1 MSSNRRL
8 DRRKAVLFKNTFMLY
23 ILQFSTYI
31 LTFIAIPYE
40 TRVVGKEIYGKIGT
54 ATAIMVYIQLVID
67 FGFILSATE
76 QVSKNRTDTRRLSH
90 IFTCATINKLMLAA
104 VSGCVLF
111 ALCQWIPAWKPNT
124 TFFMLYFVSTAIN
137 ALMPDFI
144 YRGLEQM
151 TAITV
156 RAVCIRVFFTCMI
169 FIFLRNA
176 SDYYIIPI
184 LNIIGNLGAIIA
196 IYFHLFRKLNVHFCA
211 VTIRDIGSSLRR
223 SSTFFYSRI
232 ASTIYTKSNY
242 IILSLIGAS
251 TGDIGLYTSADNL
264 IGAAQNCVS
273 PISDSLYPY
282 MIKNHD
288 YKLVKKALL
297 ITMPI
302 IILGATIVFIWA
314 EPLCVLFFGDDFV
327 GTGAILRAMLPIV
340 VVILPSY
347 ICGFPMLSS
356 MGLTKYANY
365 SIIFGSILHLCNL
378 GILYLSGHMSIVTL
392 GAAVSVAET
401 LILLFRVGTIW
412 LHRDRLKQPLQ
423 TGEDA

>member
-1 MSSNRRL
+1 
-8 DRRKAVLFKNTFMLY
+8 MLY

-54 ATAIMVYIQLVID
+54 ASAIMVYMQLVID

-76 QVSKNRTDTRRLSH
+76 QVSKNRTDTHLLSK
-90 IFTCATINKLMLAA
+90 IFTSVTINKLTLAA
-104 VSGCVLF
+104 LSGCVLF
-111 ALCQWIPAWKPNT
+111 VLCQLIPSWQPNT

-169 FIFLRNA
+169 FIFLRDA

-196 IYFHLFRKLNVHFCA
+196 IYFHLFRKLHVRFCP
-211 VTIRDIGSSLRR
+211 VTAREIGASLRR

-232 ASTIYTKSNY
+232 ASSIYTKSNY
-242 IILSLIGAS
+242 IILSLIGAGEGA
-251 TGDIGLYTSADNL
+251 TGLYTSADHL
-264 IGAAQNCVS
+264 IGAVQNCVS

-288 YKLVKKALL
+288 YKLVKKALM
-297 ITMPI
+297 IMMPI
-302 IILGATIVFIWA
+302 IVAGVAVVFIWA
-314 EPLCVLFFGDDFV
+314 EPLCVWFFGADFA
-327 GTGAILRAMLPIV
+327 GTGAILRAMLPIAI
-340 VVILPSY
+340 VILPSY

-365 SIIFGSILHLCNL
+365 SIIFGSVLHLCNL
-378 GILYLSGHMSIVTL
+378 TILYFSGHMSVVTL
-392 GAAVSVAET
+392 GAAVSVAEI
-401 LILLFRVGTIW
+401 LILLFRVTIIW
-412 LHRDRLKQPLQ
+412 IHRDRLKQPVQ
-423 TGEDA
+423 AKEDA